1 MGERVGMRTIN
12 QRTTEFAIDEI
23 FLKRWSPR
31 AMSGEPIEL
40 NQLLKLFEAG
50 RWAPSS
56 YNGQPWRF
64 IYALRDTPAWEKLFN
79 LMVKFNQDWT
89 KDAGALV
96 VVVSK
101 KTFEFNGKP
110 VRTHSFDAGSAW
122 MSIALQGS
130 IDGLVVHGMEGFD
143 YDRAKTELNISDD
156 YTVEM
161 MFAVGK
167 PGKKENLP
175 KEMQEREFPSDRKKL
190 EELIFE
196 GTFGK

>member
-1 MGERVGMRTIN
+1 MKTIN
-12 QRTTEFAIDEI
+12 QRNTEFEI
-23 FLKRWSPR
+23 NELFLNRWSPR
-31 AMSGEPIEL
+31 ALSGEPIEL

-64 IYALRDTPAWEKLFN
+64 IYALKETPAWVRLFN

-89 KDAGALV
+89 KNAAALV
-96 VVVSK
+96 VVISK

-110 VRTHSFDAGSAW
+110 ARTHSFDAGSAW
-122 MSIALQGS
+122 MSIALQGC

-143 YDRAKTELNISDD
+143 YDRAKSELNIPND
-156 YTVEM
+156 YSVEM

-167 PGKKENLP
+167 PGRKEDLP
-175 KEMQEREFPSDRKKL
+175 QEMQEREFPSDRKKI
-190 EELIFE
+190 EELVFE
-196 GTFGK
+196 GVFTK